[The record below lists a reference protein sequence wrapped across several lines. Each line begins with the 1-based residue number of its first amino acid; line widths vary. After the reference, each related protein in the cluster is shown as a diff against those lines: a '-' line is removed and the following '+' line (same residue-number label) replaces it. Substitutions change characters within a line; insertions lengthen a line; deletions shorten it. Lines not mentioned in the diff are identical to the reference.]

1 MKELLRSLWPDFMKK
16 EIWRQLIHAS
26 GVFIVFLSYYV
37 PSQLLIILCIAILV
51 IVVIMFRLDHNH
63 HIPFFSTIFR
73 LAKREDDEM
82 GFAYFFIG
90 IIITLYFFQFNIA
103 IANAAIL
110 ILLFGDSAST
120 LIGRRYGKINWPF
133 KANKT
138 IEGSLA
144 FLVVGFLVALT
155 QLPILTAFLGAF
167 AGSLTEAYSPID
179 DNVPIP
185 LVAAV
190 VMSLSLY
197 FIYSGI

>member
-1 MKELLRSLWPDFMKK
+1 MMELSRNLWPDFMKK

-26 GVFIVFLSYYV
+26 GVFIVFLSYFLT
-37 PSQLLIILCIAILV
+37 SQFLIVLCVAILV
-51 IVVIMFRLDHNH
+51 FVVIIFRLDHYH

-73 LAKREDDEM
+73 HTKREDDEI

-90 IIITLYFFQFNIA
+90 IIITLYFFQFNMA

-120 LIGRRYGKINWPF
+120 LIGRRFGKNILPF
-133 KANKT
+133 QAHKT

-155 QLPILTAFLGAF
+155 QLPLLPAFLGAF
-167 AGSLTEAYSPID
+167 AGSFTEAYSPID
-179 DNVPIP
+179 DNIPIP

-190 VMSLSLY
+190 VMSLSVY
-197 FIYSGI
+197 FI